1 MSRRPGR
8 SRRVSSGAPWTPAQ
22 LGGLVLWL
30 DNSLITLNGSNVSA
44 WPDQSGAGNHFT
56 QANAALQ
63 PAYVSSETDFPV
75 PQPAVNPNASTERLV
90 GPVMSN
96 IVWIAAVANYSA
108 ATFANDAVLISS
120 TVLANGY
127 PLWGTSG
134 GTSWRSGFNPA
145 GTNTRYRDGTQTD
158 TALTTAN
165 TPHFY
170 EVILGTPW
178 TSPGNVQ
185 IATDTANLHWND
197 SIAMVLMATQVPS
210 AAQRAQMLAY
220 VRKRGLIA

>member
-1 MSRRPGR
+1 MPGGRPF
-8 SRRVSSGAPWTPAQ
+8 TPAM

-30 DNSLITLNGSNVSA
+30 DNTLVTLNGSDVSA

-56 QANAALQ
+56 QGTPSLQ
-63 PAYVSSETDFPV
+63 PAYVASETDFPV
-75 PQPAVNPNASTERLV
+75 AQPAVSPNASTERLV

-120 TVLANGY
+120 TVLAGGY

-134 GTSWRSGFNPA
+134 GTAWRSGFNPA
-145 GTNTRYRDGTQTD
+145 GTNTRYRDGVQTD

-185 IATDTANLHWND
+185 ISTDTAGLHWND
-197 SIAMVLMATQVPS
+197 SIAMVLMATVVPS
-210 AAQRAQMLAY
+210 AAQRQQMLDY
-220 VRKRGLIA
+220 VRRRGLIA